1 MTRYKPTEFVDEDT
15 SSIGSIQ
22 LNDATSPS
30 VHFGYTSA
38 RVFNLNKNSK
48 LTVEKTYIILGYILL
63 V

>member
-30 VHFGYTSA
+30 VHFGYTSN
-38 RVFNLNKNSK
+38 RVLN
-48 LTVEKTYIILGYILL
+48 VKTL
-63 V
+63 